1 MSSPW
6 FLSGIIGAALL
17 LLCGVGYLVAA
28 GFRTVNLAT
37 CWRCG
42 ATKVRRSVSRS
53 GLDTV
58 AMMFLLKPYRCAGCR
73 TRFYGFSTS
82 FLGRS
87 LPAPATPAEASDPIV
102 PAPVRKRPFPI
113 RVKVIVRLPLPTTWK
128 SAWEL
133 LLAEEEG
140 LKPQRVPPF

>member
-1 MSSPW
+1 
-6 FLSGIIGAALL
+6 
-17 LLCGVGYLVAA
+17 
-28 GFRTVNLAT
+28 
-37 CWRCG
+37 
-42 ATKVRRSVSRS
+42 
-53 GLDTV
+53 
-58 AMMFLLKPYRCAGCR
+58 MMFLLKPYRCAGCR